1 MALRRERGLCYNCE
15 EKWSPSHRC
24 KGRVMFFI
32 ANSDDPPSSETPVPE
47 PPSLLEPTS
56 LTTSDD
62 PHPTNTHVS
71 PLHFTFRFRLSLF
84 YASFFSSFVPLFI
97 HNQTPKPGFEFD
109 YLVFCICNNCVYWII
124 LMYFPFSEVI
134 ISHCD

>member
-1 MALRRERGLCYNCE
+1 MQFLILVLWVTYSDRK
-15 EKWSPSHRC
+15 EKQQTNTLPCRVPFISVTAHPSVSPTDSGE
-24 KGRVMFFI
+24 GRK
-32 ANSDDPPSSETPVPE
+32 EW
-47 PPSLLEPTS
+47 
-56 LTTSDD
+56 TTN
-62 PHPTNTHVS
+62 PTNTHVS